1 MLSPS
6 EGVSSPP
13 LAVRGERRGRYRR
26 PFHNLAYVKLG
37 PENGGIL
44 RDISD
49 HGASLQ
55 AVAPLE
61 PGQLVQLHFDLLG
74 PNPTSV
80 RRRLSV
86 DARVTWVSPT
96 GQAGVQFHNF
106 RDPARRQLNEWI
118 FAGIL
123 ASIAHLSPVL
133 NNAEPLETENLRL
146 APALR
151 AQIALP
157 VSPPISVPRRTLA
170 TDEDLVLDWL
180 LDRISPRSL
189 SLAVDGLVL
198 SVAVLLFLVVTLA
211 VTKTLPG
218 WFSSLAFALC
228 VLTFCGVFYRWMCH
242 FLGMQTAGQWLSEHA
257 VRAREADQHHWET
270 ATRFR

>member
-1 MLSPS
+1 MLFPS
-6 EGVSSPP
+6 EGVSEPP
-13 LAVRGERRGRYRR
+13 AAVRGERRGRYRR

-61 PGQLVQLHFDLLG
+61 PGQLVQMHFDLLG
-74 PNPTSV
+74 PSPSST
-80 RRRLSV
+80 RRRLNV
-86 DARVTWVSPT
+86 DGRVAWVSSS
-96 GQAGVQFHNF
+96 GQAGVQFNNF
-106 RDPARRQLNEWI
+106 GDPGRRQLNEWI

-123 ASIAHLSPVL
+123 ASIAQASPVL
-133 NNAEPLETENLRL
+133 SNADPLESENLRL
-146 APALR
+146 APAVR
-151 AQIALP
+151 APIALP
-157 VSPPISVPRRTLA
+157 SMQTASVVRHSLT
-170 TDEDLVLDWL
+170 TDEDLLLDWL
-180 LDRISPRSL
+180 LDRVSPRSL

-198 SVAVLLFLVVTLA
+198 SVAALLFLVVALA

-218 WFSSLAFALC
+218 WLGSLGFAAC
-228 VLTFCGVFYRWMCH
+228 VLVFCGAFYRWMCH
-242 FLGMQTAGQWLSEHA
+242 FLGMQTAGQWLSDHA
-257 VRAREADQHHWET
+257 VRVRQADRQGWEP